1 MARSGCAVRLRAA
14 VDANQKAIVAACRA
28 MGATVLHT
36 HQLGKG
42 APDLIVGFKGREYLL
57 ECKDGSKPPSAR
69 RLTPDEE
76 TWHRQW
82 RGSVVRVV
90 ESVDDA
96 LAALGV
102 AKWRSDE

>member
-1 MARSGCAVRLRAA
+1 MRRAAA
-14 VDANQKAIVAACRA
+14 VDANQRTIVKALRA

-42 APDLIVGFKGREYLL
+42 APDLIVGYRGREYLL
-57 ECKDGSKPPSAR
+57 ECKDGQKPPSAR
-69 RLTPDEE
+69 KLTPDEE
-76 TWHRQW
+76 TFHRTW

-90 ESVDDA
+90 ESVDDVF
-96 LAALGV
+96 AALGV